1 MRAPHAANP
10 KGQRLGL
17 GAMAKSS
24 GLTTVPQK
32 QLSTASV
39 LALYRFRWQIEPFF
53 KRLKS
58 LLHWRAYRRPRWPNA

>member
-1 MRAPHAANP
+1 
-10 KGQRLGL
+10 
-17 GAMAKSS
+17 MAKSS